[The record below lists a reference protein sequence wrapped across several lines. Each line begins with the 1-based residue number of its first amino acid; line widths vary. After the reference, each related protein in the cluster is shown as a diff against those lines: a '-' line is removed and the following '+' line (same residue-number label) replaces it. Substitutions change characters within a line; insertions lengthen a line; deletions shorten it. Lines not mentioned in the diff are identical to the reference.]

1 MSWMDN
7 VDWQQLTENAQK
19 IEMLRLEREQAD
31 QLKEQTRLMQAQAQ
45 ARAVH
50 VPTTSVRSQP
60 QQVDRVFAFVN
71 EINNYIYGYLIPTK
85 SWAEIDLLVKLAA
98 SKNVHQQST
107 NAISNG
113 AVALYVQGK
122 MDEAKEQ
129 FLIALDRPDEFAE
142 REASWFLARI
152 YEEAGEKK
160 LAKEY
165 AERCE
170 NAGGYSK
177 PSFIH

>member
-7 VDWQQLTENAQK
+7 VDWQQMVENGQK

-31 QLKEQTRLMQAQAQ
+31 QLKEQTRLLQAQVSA
-45 ARAVH
+45 ARVQTATIRV
-50 VPTTSVRSQP
+50 QP

-85 SWAEIDLLVKLAA
+85 SWVEIDLLVKLAA

-113 AVALYVQGK
+113 AVALYLQGR

-129 FLIALDRPDEFAE
+129 FQLALDRPDQFAE
-142 REASWFLARI
+142 SEASWFLSRI
-152 YEEAGEKK
+152 YEETGDEK